1 MKKRI
6 GLFLVAA
13 GLLFG
18 GAFASPMTD
27 SAAAD
32 GPTFQQSPKTA
43 EPAPGTQPPP
53 AETLGAT
60 WG

>member
-6 GLFLVAA
+6 GLFVAAA

-27 SAAAD
+27 SASAA
-32 GPTFQQSPKTA
+32 GPAFEQSPKTS

-53 AETLGAT
+53 VQTFGVT